1 VAGVD
6 AEEGQLA
13 DERVGHDLEDQ
24 SREGLGVRRLALD
37 ERLVIGI
44 DPLDRRDVHGDGR

>member
-1 VAGVD
+1 MRSVVALGRVEHGGARLDVAGVD

-24 SREGLGVRRLALD
+24 RRERRVVVRPGA
-37 ERLVIGI
+37 
-44 DPLDRRDVHGDGR
+44 P